1 MKTFNTFLFEEDDDD
16 SSELEAAKKALVLL
30 ISSNMARFL
39 SKTDKQ
45 DNTPLLMFI
54 AALQLVNTA
63 TDVQSL
69 TVARR
74 MATAALAKS
83 VKK

>member
-1 MKTFNTFLFEEDDDD
+1 MKTLNKFLFEDEDDTSDLD
-16 SSELEAAKKALVLL
+16 SAKKALILL

-63 TDVQSL
+63 TDIQSL
-69 TVARR
+69 TIARR